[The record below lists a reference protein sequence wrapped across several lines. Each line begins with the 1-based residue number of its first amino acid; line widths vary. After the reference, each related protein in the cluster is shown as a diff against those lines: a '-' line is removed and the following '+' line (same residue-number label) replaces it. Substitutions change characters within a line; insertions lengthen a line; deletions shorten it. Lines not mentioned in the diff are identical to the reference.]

1 MKQKVIIFILTFIS
15 VTAFGQ
21 KRKLPPKDTY
31 YPISKM
37 VCEFPRQTGKLEI
50 TKNDSLKMTSYKTDS
65 SEMIMYADHFIGF
78 LTGWDKKEEA
88 QKIYLHLDSLVT
100 LLFQNGL
107 MTSDLFVQAFNIES
121 KYIDY
126 KGDTVDWTNQVEAKT
141 VKLLNIQRKEL
152 PKKYKDKKGTIL
164 FEVWVTFNPY
174 ESGWGSFPMFDL
186 YLKSD
191 IEPTTSNLTEYLKKA
206 KIKCLRYTGTQI

>member
-1 MKQKVIIFILTFIS
+1 
-15 VTAFGQ
+15 
-21 KRKLPPKDTY
+21 
-31 YPISKM
+31 
-37 VCEFPRQTGKLEI
+37 
-50 TKNDSLKMTSYKTDS
+50 MTTYKTDS
-65 SEMIMYADHFIGF
+65 SEMIMYADYFIGF

-88 QKIYLHLDSLVT
+88 QKIYLQLDSVVT

-107 MTSDLFVQAFNIES
+107 MTSDLFVQAFNVES
-121 KYIDY
+121 KYIDH
-126 KGDTVDWTNQVEAKT
+126 KGDTVDWTNHIEAKT

-152 PKKYKDKKGTIL
+152 SKKYKDKKGTML
-164 FEVWVTFNPY
+164 FEVWVTFNPH

-191 IEPTTSNLTEYLKKA
+191 IEPTSSNFKEYLKKA